1 MIFTFASRSLPTVWR
16 MRPNDTLPISLGTMC
31 TAIPVVSRTR
41 RPGLPWLTLATLLI
55 APGAFATTTPVTTPV
70 APSRGGNCTL
80 LLGGGGTVTTSDDVN
95 NRWFVVNSAISRAL
109 MTDLNADGYRIVDFI
124 VNIRDVDKR
133 AAAMMQ
139 QLHTAGCEQV
149 IEVGDELRGS
159 AANPQVVSRFA
170 FVISVLQPK
179 ADPSSPRT
187 IEVGGT
193 YQKNYEYPMTAEV
206 LQQLS
211 VSRLAKTMATDLE
224 HAGALKK

>member
-1 MIFTFASRSLPTVWR
+1 
-16 MRPNDTLPISLGTMC
+16 MC
-31 TAIPVVSRTR
+31 TAIPAAIRARRAALVS
-41 RPGLPWLTLATLLI
+41 LALTAVLI
-55 APGAFATTTPVTTPV
+55 ARGAHAAATPTPTPR
-70 APSRGGNCTL
+70 SGNCTL

-95 NRWFVVNSAISRAL
+95 SRWFVVNSAISRAL
-109 MTDLNADGYRIVDFI
+109 VSDLNADGYRIVDFI
-124 VNIRDVDKR
+124 VDIRDVNKR

-159 AANPQVVSRFA
+159 AAHPQVVSRFS

-179 ADPSSPRT
+179 MDPSSPKT
-187 IEVGGT
+187 VDVGGT
-193 YQKNYEYPMTAEV
+193 YQKDYEYPMTAEV

>member
-1 MIFTFASRSLPTVWR
+1 
-16 MRPNDTLPISLGTMC
+16 MC
-31 TAIPVVSRTR
+31 TAIPVVSRSR
-41 RPGLPWLTLATLLI
+41 RPGLLCLTLATLLI
-55 APGAFATTTPVTTPV
+55 APGAFATTTPV

-80 LLGGGGTVTTSDDVN
+80 LLGGGGTLTTSDDVN
-95 NRWFVVNSAISRAL
+95 SRWFVVNSAISRAL

-124 VNIRDVDKR
+124 VDIRDVDKR

-179 ADPSSPRT
+179 TDPSSPRT

-193 YQKNYEYPMTAEV
+193 YQKNYEYPMTAKV

-211 VSRLAKTMATDLE
+211 VSRLAKTMAIDLE
-224 HAGALKK
+224 HAGALRK